1 MGRLHTLGR
10 QGKRIGAGGRGRT
23 QAEAGGGG
31 GGRAA
36 HA

>member
-10 QGKRIGAGGRGRT
+10 QGKRVGAGGRGRI
-23 QAEAGGGG
+23 QAEGGGG